1 MAKSIVKS
9 TDKVLGGFDKVFI
22 EDPRRAIVIGVFIV
36 LVIIVLVVFWN
47 RIKAAFQSLVNKGA
61 NVTALNEHEAETGE
75 HPTLST
81 VTYTALANKLY
92 QAFKGLGTDEDAIYK
107 VFNQLNNTAD
117 ILKLVSV
124 YGIKDGHDLDWW
136 MRSELNRW
144 ELKKVNAILSNKS
157 IAYQF

>member
-1 MAKSIVKS
+1 MAKIVK
-9 TDKVLGGFDKVFI
+9 TADKGIAGFEKIFI

-36 LVIIVLVVFWN
+36 AVIVLIAVFWG
-47 RIKAAFQSLVNKGA
+47 RIRAAFQAIINKGA

-75 HPTLST
+75 RPTLST

-92 QAFKGLGTDEDAIYK
+92 QAFKGLGTDEEAVYK

-117 ILKLVSV
+117 VLKLISV
-124 YGIKDGHDLDWW
+124 FGIKDGHDLDWW

-144 ELKKVNAILSNKS
+144 ELKKVNTIMSNKG
-157 IAYQF
+157 IAYAF